1 MRAGHVV
8 VLSTEELNLP
18 AQDRCRYGDR
28 ILVKRTRGSQPAQPL
43 FVLCG
48 TRLFRPIFIT
58 DSTLVTLDFTS
69 DCFTAQA
76 PSEGRFKLRF
86 EQIPSFT

>member
-1 MRAGHVV
+1 MV

-18 AQDRCRYGDR
+18 ALDRCRYGDR
-28 ILVKRTRGSQPAQPL
+28 IIVKRARDSQPPQPL

-48 TRLFRPIFIT
+48 TRLFRPIFIM

-69 DCFTAQA
+69 DCFTARA
-76 PSEGRFKLRF
+76 PSEGRFKIRF